1 MLNKVADYYDS
12 EVEYS
17 IRNLSTTLEP
27 VLLAILAGMIL
38 FLALGIFLPMWDLIR
53 AFRK

>member
-1 MLNKVADYYDS
+1 MLNKVADYFDS

-27 VLLAILAGMIL
+27 VLLAVLAGAVL
-38 FLALGIFLPMWDLIR
+38 FLALGVFLPMWDLIS
-53 AFRK
+53 AFRR